1 MARTPQV
8 RLYGVGLRGAGT
20 ATTGSGTRTDEERC
34 HGVDRGVVRRR
45 DVRVDVQLVEAGL
58 VRDRVDQVVR
68 GGVDGV
74 AVRCGVVDPQPLGD
88 REPAG
93 PRLAQK
99 DLAEPA
105 QRPVLRDPNGAGSR
119 PDRLRGLLRRQ
130 PDRQPQHQDLALTG
144 SQVREELA
152 QPGGHLGGE
161 QAVLGAVRGDRA
173 VRQVRHRLGA
183 VAPDRPEGVGHLVRG
198 DAVDEGPERQ
208 TLELVVRQGA
218 DDRHADILRD
228 VVGGAHERLL
238 APEAG
243 AAVLQHERMDQRE
256 KVVAGPGVATDR
268 ACDQR
273 VDHRAGVGLP
283 LGWGD
288 RLVRAG
294 RNQAVDSGGRDGEPC
309 SGQRRGGCDSCDG
322 RARDGREWGGG
333 ANAGVVSSNG
343 QAGGHRIVAGQVIV
357 GFPSRT
363 RWREATSV
371 NTRRAPGR
379 PGAGGPCCEEEWRAS
394 REVTFSPTMPRPE
407 LPTPPVSPGRALPVR
422 DPCSV

>member
-1 MARTPQV
+1 MRRGRAPTCRCRPGRSRTGTVRRGVRGWRGRLRSACTASACAGRGWRRPAPASGPTKSAAMASI
-8 RLYGVGLRGAGT
+8 AESSAA
-20 ATTGSGTRTDEERC
+20 ATSGSMSSSWKPGSSGTGSTRSS
-34 HGVDRGVVRRR
+34 
-45 DVRVDVQLVEAGL
+45 A
-58 VRDRVDQVVR
+58 
-68 GGVDGV
+68 
-74 AVRCGVVDPQPLGD
+74 DPSTGSPSAAAWST
-88 REPAG
+88 RSRSAAAS
-93 PRLAQK
+93 PRAPDSPSK

-105 QRPVLRDPNGAGSR
+105 QRPVLGDPNGAGSR

-208 TLELVVRQGA
+208 ALELVVRQRA
-218 DDRHADILRD
+218 DDRHADVLRD
-228 VVGGAHERLL
+228 VVRGAHERLL

-294 RNQAVDSGGRDGEPC
+294 RDQA
-309 SGQRRGGCDSCDG
+309 RG
-322 RARDGREWGGG
+322 
-333 ANAGVVSSNG
+333 
-343 QAGGHRIVAGQVIV
+343 
-357 GFPSRT
+357 F
-363 RWREATSV
+363 RW
-371 NTRRAPGR
+371 PGR
-379 PGAGGPCCEEEWRAS
+379 
-394 REVTFSPTMPRPE
+394 
-407 LPTPPVSPGRALPVR
+407 
-422 DPCSV
+422 

>member
-8 RLYGVGLRGAGT
+8 RLYGVGLRGAGM
-20 ATTGSGTRTDEERC
+20 ATTGSGIRTDEERC

-68 GGVDGV
+68 GSVDGV
-74 AVRCGVVDPQPLGD
+74 AVRCRVVDPQPLGG

-105 QRPVLRDPNGAGSR
+105 QRPVLGDPDGAGSR

-208 TLELVVRQGA
+208 ALELVVRQGA
-218 DDRHADILRD
+218 DDRHADVLRD
-228 VVGGAHERLL
+228 VVRGAHERLL

-283 LGWGD
+283 LGRGD

-294 RNQAVDSGGRDGEPC
+294 RDQAVDSGGRDGEPR
-309 SGQRRGGCDSCDG
+309 SGQRRG
-322 RARDGREWGGG
+322 W
-333 ANAGVVSSNG
+333 
-343 QAGGHRIVAGQVIV
+343 
-357 GFPSRT
+357 
-363 RWREATSV
+363 
-371 NTRRAPGR
+371 
-379 PGAGGPCCEEEWRAS
+379 
-394 REVTFSPTMPRPE
+394 
-407 LPTPPVSPGRALPVR
+407 L
-422 DPCSV
+422 